1 MKKFINNMDI
11 PIFSFTL
18 ISAILYG
25 IKTDSFKNMF
35 GYYGTEIFEFCLFV
49 TIIIIAKRLLKYLY
63 K

>member
-11 PIFSFTL
+11 PMFRFTL

-25 IKTDSFKNMF
+25 IKTDSFKNIF
-35 GYYGTEIFEFCLFV
+35 GYYGTQIFELCLFIS
-49 TIIIIAKRLLKYLY
+49 IIIIAKPLLKYLY

>member
-1 MKKFINNMDI
+1 MDI

-25 IKTDSFKNMF
+25 IKTDSFKNIF